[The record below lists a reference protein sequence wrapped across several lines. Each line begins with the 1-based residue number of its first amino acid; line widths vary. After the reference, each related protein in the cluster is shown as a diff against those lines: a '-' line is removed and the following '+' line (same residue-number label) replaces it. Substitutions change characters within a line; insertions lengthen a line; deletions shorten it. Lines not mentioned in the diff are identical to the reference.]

1 MTAGALMRAT
11 ISAAVFLLAGASLV
25 RAAADERYGPAEFF
39 KLIDESKTPY
49 EVAMGPV
56 KDPVPSEVC
65 DRRDPSNQRVEEKN
79 GPQLKAWVLTPEAR
93 PHFDKAE
100 AFYKEKKFQEAG
112 PEYAA
117 AVKLDPGYA
126 AGWMF
131 SGDAPFGLHEWAG
144 ALAAYR
150 KAIEIDPSI
159 AQAHRFAAD
168 ALAHLGKLD
177 EAETEY
183 IHAIAWD
190 PAYKE
195 AWQAL
200 EELGKQVGFRVEQ
213 HPFSPP
219 AGMVGH
225 TDKGVVQIGILK
237 DEKEAPRWL
246 AYATCKAAWRFEPGF
261 RARRRGTKED
271 GPYSWSSHEEKEC
284 VEAYMESGLSNTSAQ
299 REKDKLPPLEGDALI
314 AAAPADVPF
323 LMEVMKA
330 RMLDAYVIF
339 EDFGRKC
346 PAPFAL
352 FPKQRI
358 DDIEAYIRKFVVI
371 HAGPARGEKN
381 G

>member
-1 MTAGALMRAT
+1 MRTAL
-11 ISAAVFLLAGASLV
+11 SAVVFLLASAPVL
-25 RAAADERYGPAEFF
+25 RAADERYGPAEFF
-39 KLIDESKTPY
+39 KLIDKSKTQY
-49 EVAMGPV
+49 QVEMGPV
-56 KDPVPSEVC
+56 KDPIPSEAC
-65 DRRDPSNQRVEEKN
+65 DRRDPSSQRVEGKD
-79 GPQLKAWVLTPEAR
+79 GIRLRAWTIAPEAQ

-100 AFYKEKKFQEAG
+100 AFYKEKKFEQAG

-126 AGWMF
+126 AGWLF
-131 SGDAPFGLHEWAG
+131 SGDAPFGLHDWAG

-150 KAIEIDPSI
+150 KALEIDPSI

-168 ALAHLGKLD
+168 ALAHLGELD

-200 EELGKQVGFRVEQ
+200 ENLGKEVGFRVEQ

-225 TDKGVVQIGILK
+225 TDKGVVEIGMLK

-246 AYATCKAAWRFEPGF
+246 AYAICKAAWRFEPGF
-261 RARRRGTKED
+261 RAKRRGTKED
-271 GPYSWSSHEEKEC
+271 DAYAWSSHEEKEC
-284 VEAYMESGLSNTSAQ
+284 VEAYMEAGVNNAAAQ
-299 REKDKLPPLEGDALI
+299 REKEKLPPLEGEAAF

-323 LMEVMKA
+323 LMDVLKA
-330 RMLDAYVIF
+330 GMLDPYVIF

-346 PAPFAL
+346 PAPFAM

-358 DDIEAYIRKFVVI
+358 HDIEAYIRKFVVI
-371 HAGPARGEKN
+371 HAGPARGNKN